1 MQLKPFSDSVS
12 LRLLTYQSLTLLH
25 IVTRWPVLQKVRG
38 HPALNSI
45 DKLLIVL
52 PFTQFSL
59 ILRIEC
65 RTPTAYRHGVSGSF
79 SLPSRGSFHLSLT
92 VLFSIGHRLVFSL
105 GRWSSL
111 LPTGFLVSR
120 GTLDHIPAQNCFAY
134 RTITFFGSAFQPYS
148 TTVFKSL

>member
-1 MQLKPFSDSVS
+1 M
-12 LRLLTYQSLTLLH
+12 
-25 IVTRWPVLQKVRG
+25 
-38 HPALNSI
+38 
-45 DKLLIVL
+45 L

-92 VLFSIGHRLVFSL
+92 VLFSIGHRVVFSL

-120 GTLDHIPAQNCFAY
+120 GTLDHIFYLNLFRLQDHHLLRFGFPAV
-134 RTITFFGSAFQPYS
+134 FGYKFRYPLICPQPHIFLYGLGSSAFARRYLRNHYLFSFPKG
-148 TTVFKSL
+148 T